1 MNVFNRVV
9 VVLFLILL
17 IPILLLVIVGAAVPP
32 VVVTPLRQSLA
43 VWETPALNTQM
54 MAILIAA
61 GLLVLDLVLLYLEFR
76 RSAPQTV
83 RLSSV
88 SGCQA
93 LLTTS
98 SIEQRLTQ
106 AISLVPDVVKVKP
119 TVLGRRNGVEVLL
132 DLETYSGVD
141 VPAKTDEVVAVARDV
156 VETQIGLRME
166 KVKVNLRLS
175 GRSGGQRPSQQPPM
189 VLVQPPTTPVQ
200 TPAPPQEGD
209 PGSSQ

>member
-17 IPILLLVIVGAAVPP
+17 IPILALVILGAAVPGL
-32 VVVTPLRQSLA
+32 VVTPLRQTLA
-43 VWETPALNTQM
+43 GWETPALNTQVTT
-54 MAILIAA
+54 ILVAA
-61 GLLVLDLVLLYLEFR
+61 GLLVLDLILLFLEFR

-88 SGCQA
+88 AGGQA
-93 LLTTS
+93 VLSTT
-98 SIEQRLTQ
+98 SIEQRLAQ

-119 TVLGRRNGVEVLL
+119 TVLGRRNGVEVVL
-132 DLETYSGVD
+132 DLETHPQVD
-141 VPAKTDEVVAVARDV
+141 VPAKTDEVVAIARDV

-175 GRSGGQRPSQQPPM
+175 ERGGKRPSQQPPM
-189 VLVQPPTTPVQ
+189 VLVQPPATPVQ